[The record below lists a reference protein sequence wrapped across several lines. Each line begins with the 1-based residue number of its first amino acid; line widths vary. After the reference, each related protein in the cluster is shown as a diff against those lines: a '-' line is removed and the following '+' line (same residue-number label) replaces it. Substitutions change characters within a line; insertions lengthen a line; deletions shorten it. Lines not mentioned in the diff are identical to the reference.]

1 MNIDQLNEL
10 TKRVTAES
18 RRVDDLQ
25 DKFRQANNVADAM
38 NNLRELT
45 MRNNVYV
52 SIVSDVGD
60 KANVHIDSDQWPVLQ
75 GALLT
80 VLTVQH
86 ERLMMALDKLDENGL
101 EVDVNE
107 GE

>member
-25 DKFRQANNVADAM
+25 DKFRQANSVADAM

-60 KANVHIDSDQWPVLQ
+60 KANVHVDSDQWPVLQ

-80 VLTVQH
+80 ALTVQH
-86 ERLMMALDKLDENGL
+86 ERLKMALDKLDENGR
-101 EVDVNE
+101 EVEVNE